1 MTWFASFPL
10 FWRRFFRWLLLGFS
24 IIVLTSSH
32 PLVAQDLNVDKAPII
47 IDGRQ
52 VFEVSESGGYSALER
67 AARVS
72 KLLQEAVTNTAGDV
86 AVTIDPP
93 DPEQEGDIPVIQ
105 IGEDRKYLLSVTSN
119 DAPEGQLLQQAQ
131 DWATQIRNALERAE
145 YERSFEYLARTTVV
159 ALGLLLIA
167 IAISWG
173 LGLLWDYWLEP
184 LVAQEEE
191 DTTPNIDGQVTLS
204 TEIGAQIII
213 NALRLAVWAFFAIRI
228 SRLYP
233 QTRQFSRNLTD
244 SFLNSLNAELIPLGE
259 NAYSVFDILVLV
271 ALFTGLIV
279 LSQSVRKILR
289 SRILRFTGLSRAAQ
303 ETVSVIFNYT
313 FIFIGTL
320 VVLQLWGLDISSLT
334 VFAGVLGV
342 GVGLGLQGIAKEF
355 LSGLVLI
362 FERPIQVGDFVDVGG
377 LMGTVERISVRSTEI
392 RTLDQVSI
400 ILPNSRFLE
409 SEVINWSHHSSIS
422 RLKIPVGVAY
432 GSDTKAVRQTLI
444 DAAKTH
450 PDVLSHPSPQVFFT
464 EFADSSLNFNLLVWI
479 TEPRKQFQIKSDLYF
494 QIESLLNERGI
505 EIPFPQRDLH
515 VRSGNLPLDVSP
527 ELVHSLA
534 QLSQSLSAW
543 LDQQHG
549 KQ

>member
-1 MTWFASFPL
+1 MTLFASLPL
-10 FWRRFFRWLLLGFS
+10 FWRRFLRLLFLSFS
-24 IIVLTSSH
+24 VFLLISHH
-32 PLVAQDLNVDKAPII
+32 PLAAQEQLVEKAPII

-52 VFEVSESGGYSALER
+52 IFEISNSGGFSAIER

-72 KLLQEAVTNTAGDV
+72 QLLQNAVETASGEIPV
-86 AVTIDPP
+86 KIDPP
-93 DPEQEGDIPVIQ
+93 DPDQEGDIPVIE
-105 IGEDRKYLLSVTSN
+105 IGEDQKYLLSVTSN
-119 DAPEGQLLQQAQ
+119 DAPEGQLLRQAQ
-131 DWATQIRNALERAE
+131 DWATQIRNAIERAQ
-145 YERSFEYLARTTVV
+145 YERSFEYLARTTVI
-159 ALGLLLIA
+159 AMGLLFIA
-167 IAISWG
+167 IAVSWL
-173 LGLLWDYWLEP
+173 LGLFWERWLEP
-184 LVAQEEE
+184 LVAESEEE
-191 DTTPNIDGQVTLS
+191 IVPDVDGQATLS
-204 TEIGAQIII
+204 TEIAAQIIL
-213 NALRLAVWAFFAIRI
+213 NALRLTVWLFIVIRI

-233 QTRQFSRNLTD
+233 QTRQFSRSLTN
-244 SFLNSLNAELIPLGE
+244 SFFTSLNAELIPLGE
-259 NAYSVFDILVLV
+259 NAYSVVDLLVLV
-271 ALFTGLIV
+271 GLFAGLIV
-279 LSQSVRKILR
+279 LARSIRTILR

-422 RLKIPVGVAY
+422 RLRIPVGVAY

-444 DAAKTH
+444 DSAKTH
-450 PDVLSHPSPQVFFT
+450 PDILSHPSPQVFFT

-494 QIESLLNERGI
+494 KIESLLNERGI

-515 VRSGNLPLDVSP
+515 VRSGNLPLDLSP

-534 QLSQSLSAW
+534 QLSRSLSVW
-543 LDQQHG
+543 LDQHNG